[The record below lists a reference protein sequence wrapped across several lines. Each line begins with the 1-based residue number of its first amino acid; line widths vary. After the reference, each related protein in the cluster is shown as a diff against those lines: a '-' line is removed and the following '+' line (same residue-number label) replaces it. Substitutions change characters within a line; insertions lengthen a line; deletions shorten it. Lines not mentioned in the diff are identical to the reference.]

1 MQMAL
6 TLRLSLGMVVVPLT
20 ASVVTKLLVL
30 ARLPG
35 IGTRRSEGDYPPT
48 VLAASYVTSRR
59 HQPVH
64 LQIHGPVQEKLYA
77 HCRQVLLCIR
87 RMVVAISNHHTAGP
101 FDDLGH
107 Y

>member
-35 IGTRRSEGDYPPT
+35 TGTRRSEGDYPPHEF
-48 VLAASYVTSRR
+48 V
-59 HQPVH
+59 
-64 LQIHGPVQEKLYA
+64 
-77 HCRQVLLCIR
+77 
-87 RMVVAISNHHTAGP
+87 
-101 FDDLGH
+101 
-107 Y
+107 